1 MKKLKIFIIFIVSM
15 IFSLGVFIIDF
26 LFVHYQQNHFFCE
39 SIDYGMAYEKVV
51 ELLENEGAYVEILN
65 RDAEYIQIKAVF
77 DSFLKKH
84 IYGDQGVEIL
94 FKNERLLE
102 RNMIVNKEN
111 LVSYYM
117 CSSYPRY

>member
-1 MKKLKIFIIFIVSM
+1 VKKLKIFIIFIVIM
-15 IFSLGVFIIDF
+15 ICFFGGFIIDF
-26 LFVHYQQNHFFCE
+26 FFVHYQQNHFFCE

-51 ELLENEGAYVEILN
+51 ELLENEGAQVEILN

-77 DSFLKKH
+77 NSFFKKH

-102 RNMIVNKEN
+102 RNMIVNKKN
-111 LVSYYM
+111 LVSYSM